1 MLILHNIPEGNV
13 MQLYKSIFN
22 AVLLVGVITGAGS
35 LVTATAQET
44 KMYPGKTDV
53 FYSSGNRL
61 PPINRDDLDEFGKKV
76 YDDVLAGGR
85 TFTYDEKKKE
95 YLGPRSIR
103 IYSPI
108 VSDHLSTANEYLRYE
123 SGMDPK
129 IREIAIMNAAW
140 EMNIAYEWTAHE
152 ETAIEVGVPQSTIDI
167 IKFNQP
173 ISATL
178 GEQETAVIILA
189 REVLRGSHQVSAETY
204 KKVHGIFGTKRL
216 LEIVALMGGYTGT
229 AMVLHTFD
237 QQLPPGKQSL
247 LPPR

>member
-1 MLILHNIPEGNV
+1 

-61 PPINRDDLDEFGKKV
+61 PPINRDDLDEFGKK
-76 YDDVLAGGR
+76 VLAGGR

-173 ISATL
+173 IPATL
-178 GEQETAVIILA
+178 GEQETAVITLA
-189 REVLRGSHQVSAETY
+189 REVLRGSHQVSSETY

>member
-1 MLILHNIPEGNV
+1 MRIF
-13 MQLYKSIFN
+13 KSVYPQF
-22 AVLLVGVITGAGS
+22 LLAWFIICASS
-35 LVTATAQET
+35 LATTTAQEA

-53 FYSSGNRL
+53 YYSSGNRL

-76 YDDVLAGGR
+76 YDDVIAGGR
-85 TFTYDEKKKE
+85 SFTYDEKKKE

-152 ETAIEVGVPQSTIDI
+152 ETALEVGVPQSTIDI
-167 IKFNQP
+167 IKYNQP
-173 ISATL
+173 IPANL
-178 GEQETAVIILA
+178 GEQETAVITLA
-189 REVLRGSHQVSAETY
+189 REVLRGSHHVSPETY

-237 QQLPPGKQSL
+237 QQLPPGKESL